1 MHTSSLVLMAA
12 GLGSRFGG
20 VKQLAEIG
28 PNGESLLDYI
38 IQDAHSAGIDHV
50 VVIIRSEIAEEM
62 KAHLSQIHDNKIKI
76 DFAFQDLSGPQ
87 RTKPWG
93 TAHAVLSAAEHLSNP
108 FILANA
114 DDYYGV
120 SSIANAA
127 KQLTKTGPLSG
138 ALISFELAN
147 TLSKTGS
154 VTRGVCTTESGQ
166 LIHIEETEG
175 LILIDE
181 IGEIR
186 DKDGRVFKPTTPV
199 SMNLW
204 CFHSSI
210 MDLLESQ
217 WKDFIT
223 EHIESETAECLLPS
237 CIAEIMRAEGYQV
250 HVAPSSEAWT
260 GITNPEDLEK
270 VRENI
275 KIFRH

>member
-38 IQDAHSAGIDHV
+38 IQDAHSVGIEHV
-50 VVIIRSEIAEEM
+50 VVIIRSEIADVM
-62 KAHLSQIHDNKIKI
+62 KSHLSRIHGNEVKI

-87 RTKPWG
+87 RKKPWG
-93 TAHAVLSAAEHLSNP
+93 TAHAVLSAAEYISNP

-127 KQLTKTGPLSG
+127 KQLSKTGPLSG

-147 TLSKTGS
+147 TLSETGS
-154 VTRGVCTTESGQ
+154 VTRGICTTDSGR
-166 LIHIEETEG
+166 LLHIEETEG
-175 LILIDE
+175 LVLIDE

-186 DKDGRVFKPTTPV
+186 DQNGRVFKPTTPV

-210 MDLLESQ
+210 IDLLKSQ

-223 EHIESETAECLLPS
+223 EHIESETVECLLPS
-237 CIAEIMRAEGYQV
+237 CIAEIMRVEGYQV
-250 HVAPSSEAWT
+250 HVAPSSETWT
-260 GITNPEDLEK
+260 GITNPEDLGK

-275 KIFRH
+275 RIFRH

>member
-1 MHTSSLVLMAA
+1 MAA

-28 PNGESLLDYI
+28 PNGESLLDYT
-38 IQDAHSAGIDHV
+38 IQDAHSAGIEHV

-62 KAHLSQIHDNKIKI
+62 KAHLSQIHDNKVKI

-87 RTKPWG
+87 RAKPWG
-93 TAHAVLSAAEHLSNP
+93 TAHAVLSAAEYISSP

-114 DDYYGV
+114 DDYYGI

-127 KQLTKTGPLSG
+127 KQLSETGPLSG

-147 TLSKTGS
+147 TLSETGS
-154 VTRGVCTTESGQ
+154 VTRGVCTTDNDQ

-175 LILIDE
+175 LILVDE
-181 IGEIR
+181 VGEIR
-186 DKDGRVFKPTTPV
+186 DKDGRIFKAGTPV

-217 WKDFIT
+217 WNNFLT
-223 EHIESETAECLLPS
+223 THGGSENAECLLPS
-237 CIAEIMRAEGYQV
+237 CIAEIMNIENYQV
-250 HVAPSSEAWT
+250 RVAPSSETWT
-260 GITNPEDLEK
+260 GITNPEDLEN
-270 VRENI
+270 VRESI
-275 KIFRH
+275 KILRR